1 MATREFRSIVIQTAA
16 IGLVAISIIIA
27 LNYTIPHVP
36 LAEKK
41 TFQGLLQVQMAID
54 EYNEAEKERKDV
66 VLIMGSSVVER
77 GVIEEYVDSS
87 LDKNT
92 IRTINCGVGGF
103 FADANKLVLRRLL
116 QEGIR
121 PKRIC
126 YGVFIEDLNGHSPVH
141 NTLYKDSNNFIYRD
155 KSLPNVM
162 LYGAK
167 ALSSIFD
174 APTLHIYLF
183 AINHAFRNVENLNA
197 LQRLSFG
204 DNMVSQDSTYILD
217 SALVRD
223 IEEIISM
230 CKEHH
235 IELSFFNTPLR
246 PTINSYRDLPYLR
259 RNEGYH
265 VIESLAKTHSLPIW
279 NLDKKGLFEDV
290 DFKDSYH
297 LNHNGGKKMSKILGA
312 KISEWINGK
321 IEQDT
326 SELFF

>member
-1 MATREFRSIVIQTAA
+1 MNREFRSIVIQSAA
-16 IGLVAISIIIA
+16 IGLVAISIIVV
-27 LNYTIPHVP
+27 LNYAIPHVP

-41 TFQGLLQVQMAID
+41 SFQGLLQVQMAID
-54 EYNEAEKERKDV
+54 EYNDAKSEQKDA

-77 GVIEEYVDSS
+77 GVIEEYIDSS

-92 IRTINCGVGGF
+92 VKTINCGVGGF

-116 QEGIR
+116 QQGVT

-126 YGVFIEDLNGHSPVH
+126 YGVFIEDFNGHSPVH

-155 KSLPNVM
+155 KTLPNVM

-183 AINHAFRNVENLNA
+183 AVNHAFRNVENLNSI
-197 LQRLSFG
+197 QRLSFG

-217 SALVRD
+217 STLIKD
-223 IEEIISM
+223 LEEIILA
-230 CKEHH
+230 CKEHN
-235 IELSFFNTPLR
+235 IELAFFNTPLR
-246 PTINSYRDLPYLR
+246 PTIHSYANLPYLR
-259 RNEGYH
+259 RNEGYR
-265 VIESLAKTHSLPIW
+265 VVESLAKKYSLPLW
-279 NLDKKGLFEDV
+279 NLDKKGLFEDA

-297 LNHNGGKKMSKILGA
+297 LDHKGGKKMSKMLGL
-312 KISEWINGK
+312 KISEWVSGK
-321 IEQDT
+321 TEQDT
-326 SELFF
+326 SQLFF

>member
-1 MATREFRSIVIQTAA
+1 MTREFRSIVIQSAA
-16 IGLVAISIIIA
+16 IGLVAMSIIVL
-27 LNYTIPHVP
+27 LNYVIPHVP

-54 EYNEAEKERKDV
+54 EYSDAKNQQKEV

-77 GVIEEYVDSS
+77 GIIEEHVDSS

-92 IRTINCGVGGF
+92 MRTINCGVGGF

-116 QEGIR
+116 QEGVI

-126 YGVFIEDLNGHSPVH
+126 YGVFIEDFNGHSPVH
-141 NTLYKDSNNFIYRD
+141 NRLYKDSNNFIYRD
-155 KSLPNVM
+155 RSLPNVM

-183 AINHAFRNVENLNA
+183 AVNHAFRNVENLNSI
-197 LQRLSFG
+197 QRLSFG

-217 SALVRD
+217 SNLVKDLED
-223 IEEIISM
+223 IIAI
-230 CKEHH
+230 CKEHN
-235 IELSFFNTPLR
+235 IELAFFNTPLR
-246 PTINSYRDLPYLR
+246 PTIHSYADLPYLR
-259 RNEGYH
+259 RNEGYSI
-265 VIESLAKTHSLPIW
+265 IESLAKKHSLPLW
-279 NLDKKGLFEDV
+279 NLDKKGLFDDA

-297 LNHNGGKKMSKILGA
+297 LNHNGGKKMSKMLGV
-312 KISEWINGK
+312 KISEWENGK
-321 IEQDT
+321 VVQDT
-326 SELFF
+326 SQLFF

>member
-1 MATREFRSIVIQTAA
+1 MKREFRSIITQSAA
-16 IGLVAISIIIA
+16 IGLVAVSIIVI

-54 EYNEAEKERKDV
+54 ENNDAKNEQKDI

-77 GVIEEYVDSS
+77 GIIEEYVDSS
-87 LDKNT
+87 LNNHAT
-92 IRTINCGVGGF
+92 RTINCGVGGF

-116 QEGIR
+116 EQGVR

-126 YGVFIEDLNGHSPVH
+126 YGVFIEDFNGHSPVH
-141 NTLYKDSNNFIYRD
+141 NRLYKDSSSFVYRS
-155 KSLPNVM
+155 KTVPNVM

-183 AINHAFRNVENLNA
+183 ALNHAFRNVEDLNSI
-197 LQRLSFG
+197 QRLSFG

-217 SALVRD
+217 SALVKDLED
-223 IEEIISM
+223 IIAL

-235 IELSFFNTPLR
+235 IELAIFNTPLR
-246 PTINSYRDLPYLR
+246 PTIHSYADLPYLR
-259 RNEGYH
+259 RNEGYRI
-265 VIESLAKTHSLPIW
+265 VESLAKKHSLPLW
-279 NLDKKGLFEDV
+279 NLDKKGIFEDV

-297 LNHNGGKKMSKILGA
+297 LNHSGGKKMSKMLGA
-312 KISEWINGK
+312 KVSEWMNGK

-326 SELFF
+326 SQLFF